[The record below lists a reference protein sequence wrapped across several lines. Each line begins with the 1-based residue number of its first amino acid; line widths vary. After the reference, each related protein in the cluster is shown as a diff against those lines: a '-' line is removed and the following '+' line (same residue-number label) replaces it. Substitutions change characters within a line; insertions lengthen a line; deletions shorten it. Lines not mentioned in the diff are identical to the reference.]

1 MLYISA
7 YTPKPKRVQA
17 SYISEKQVKKVISYI
32 TDKIASE
39 SEGEMNFDLIQ
50 ELDKVSED
58 SPAVQAGS
66 YSGYNR
72 EDPLFEE
79 AKKLVIEANKASASY
94 LQRRLRLGYARAA
107 RLIDILEEKGIV
119 GPADG
124 SKPREVYREREVS
137 QAMDIEGIPFP
148 PDQEPEEPEELK
160 NPDRWE
166 KV

>member
-1 MLYISA
+1 MLFRS
-7 YTPKPKRVQA
+7 
-17 SYISEKQVKKVISYI
+17 
-32 TDKIASE
+32 
-39 SEGEMNFDLIQ
+39 
-50 ELDKVSED
+50 
-58 SPAVQAGS
+58 
-66 YSGYNR
+66 
-72 EDPLFEE
+72 
-79 AKKLVIEANKASASY
+79 
-94 LQRRLRLGYARAA
+94 
-107 RLIDILEEKGIV
+107 V